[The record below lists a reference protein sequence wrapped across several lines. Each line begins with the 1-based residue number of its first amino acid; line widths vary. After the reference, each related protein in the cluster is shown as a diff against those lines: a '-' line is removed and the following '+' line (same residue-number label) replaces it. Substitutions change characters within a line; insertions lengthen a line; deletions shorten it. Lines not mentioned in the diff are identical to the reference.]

1 MRKTA
6 TPKGQASVAAHRSPA
21 QQEKAARLGPSIGLS
36 PPMRGTGAVSSDA
49 RGECLVA
56 RGYVQ
61 ALQCT
66 VDHFEALG
74 VDASHTELWRRQ
86 LRQVAAQLDEISDL
100 VSTTDSVLEL
110 PV

>member
-1 MRKTA
+1 M
-6 TPKGQASVAAHRSPA
+6 GD
-21 QQEKAARLGPSIGLS
+21 
-36 PPMRGTGAVSSDA
+36 TGVVSSDV

-74 VDASHTELWRRQ
+74 VDVRHTESLPRQ
-86 LRQVAAQLDEISDL
+86 LCQVAAHLDDIADP
-100 VSTTDSVLEL
+100 VASTSDSVLSA
-110 PV
+110 